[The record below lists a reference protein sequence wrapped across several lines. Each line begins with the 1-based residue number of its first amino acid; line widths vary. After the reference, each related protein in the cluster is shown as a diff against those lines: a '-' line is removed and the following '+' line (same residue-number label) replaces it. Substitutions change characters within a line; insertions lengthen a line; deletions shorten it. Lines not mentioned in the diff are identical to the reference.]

1 MARWNIAGLLL
12 LPALLAPSLV
22 AQRWALQ
29 YFYDHESEEL
39 NLVDLAFPSAQRG
52 IAVGWIEEQKEGGKR
67 EPTALVTGDGGA
79 HWALVPLKEEPRSI
93 FFLNDS
99 MGWMVTDKGIW
110 VTQESGR
117 SWTKLRG
124 QEKPD
129 RKLHP
134 KPPGGVILRVWFLD
148 EHHGFA
154 VGYQKTVLKTSD
166 GGRTWTPVK
175 LAADTAGNPA
185 LTTYTQI
192 TFDGQRGLIV
202 GAENPLEENGHHLP
216 AWMTPEQ
223 AARRQEKP
231 HQTLLL
237 ESHDHGATWAA
248 SSTETEGQLIS
259 LSVSGTAGLNVFNF
273 SDAFEWP
280 SEAFH
285 LNLATGKVALSFRQK
300 NRRVT
305 DAILFPGSRAFLAS
319 IEPPGRLSTLP
330 IPGAVKILSSTGLD
344 EWKEMDVDYRA
355 AAGNVMLAG
364 PDANHVWAA
373 TDTGMVLHL
382 QN

>member
-1 MARWNIAGLLL
+1 MARPNMAGLLL
-12 LPALLAPSLV
+12 LAALLAPSV
-22 AQRWALQ
+22 AAQHWALQ
-29 YFYDHESEEL
+29 YFYDHEGKEL

-52 IAVGWIEEQKEGGKR
+52 IAVGWIENQKENGKR
-67 EPTALVTGDGGA
+67 DPTALVTGDGGA

-117 SWTKLRG
+117 NWVKLRG

-129 RKLHP
+129 HKLRP
-134 KPPGGVILRVWFLD
+134 RPPGGVILRVWFLD

-154 VGYQKTVLKTSD
+154 VGYQKNVLETHD

-175 LAADTAGNPA
+175 EAADPSGNPA
-185 LTTYTQI
+185 FAAYTQI
-192 TFDGQRGLIV
+192 TFDGQHGLIV
-202 GAENPLEENGHHLP
+202 GSENPPDPNARHLP

-223 AARRQEKP
+223 AARRPEKP

-237 ESHDHGATWAA
+237 ESHDRGATWIS
-248 SSTETEGQLIS
+248 SSTETLGQLIC
-259 LSVSGTAGLNVFNF
+259 LRVSGTAGLNVFSF
-273 SDAFEWP
+273 SEGFEWP
-280 SEAFH
+280 TEAYH
-285 LNLATGKVALSFRQK
+285 LDFGTGKVALSFRQK

-305 DAILFPGSRAFLAS
+305 DATLFPGSRAFLAS
-319 IEPPGRLSTLP
+319 VEPPGRLSTLP
-330 IPGAVKILSSTGLD
+330 IPGAVKMLSSTDLNQ
-344 EWKEMDVDYRA
+344 WKEMDVDYRA

-382 QN
+382 EN